1 MFVEWLLNP
10 VKTLGFPALLS
21 SQLWLTAASVS
32 SSGFEILNHLMKTC
46 AWPYELESALYPLSG
61 AGVCLVSS
69 VWCWGLSWTCQTP
82 STSIILHMTKGNG
95 PLAFWVQSPF
105 GVLHLGLCLP
115 LIYMLWCPGV
125 DWFLAHNHGCMY
137 TTRLDFLQSW
147 PNFSC
152 LGFAMTEHTS
162 RGNIHSP

>member
-1 MFVEWLLNP
+1 MTTELCQNSR
-10 VKTLGFPALLS
+10 LS
-21 SQLWLTAASVS
+21 SPSIFTAVTDCSLSFFLRVWD
-32 SSGFEILNHLMKTC
+32 FES
-46 AWPYELESALYPLSG
+46 PYEDLCLALW

>member
-1 MFVEWLLNP
+1 MTTEPCQNSR
-10 VKTLGFPALLS
+10 LS
-21 SQLWLTAASVS
+21 SPSIFTAVTDCSLSFFLRVWD
-32 SSGFEILNHLMKTC
+32 FES
-46 AWPYELESALYPLSG
+46 PYEDLCLTLW

-115 LIYMLWCPGV
+115 LTYMLWCPGV

>member
-10 VKTLGFPALLS
+10 VKTLGFPAFLS
-21 SQLWLTAASVS
+21 SQLWLTAASDS
-32 SSGFEILNHLMKTC
+32 SSGFETLNHLMKTC
-46 AWPYELESALYPLSG
+46 VWPSELESALYPLSG
-61 AGVCLVSS
+61 AEGCL
-69 VWCWGLSWTCQTP
+69 GLCQTP
-82 STSIILHMTKGNG
+82 SASIILCMMKGNG

-115 LIYMLWCPGV
+115 LIYTLWCPGV

-137 TTRLDFLQSW
+137 TTRLDFLLSW
-147 PNFSC
+147 PNFNC